1 MVNRAFVSM
10 PFGEKPESGDNEWT
24 KLFKFGL
31 LPLEAPIAEYPTY
44 VPIQLWRADRNMS
57 SLGLK
62 TNVTQAIESATFV
75 LCLLTTKVMDGSH
88 GLRLSNPNV
97 LWELGYAEASDKPIV
112 VLVDDDSLRTLPILA
127 GQANVCRYKHDLVQS
142 ISPEDAPKIL
152 RNVARDLVP
161 YVEQA
166 IKDAARGPIHP
177 LRSKAMVYSSRD
189 AVDLPGLISGARKQ
203 VDILTTNLDYFLSER
218 LSLDPN
224 PIQSALNNGATVRI
238 VTMDPESV
246 IAEYRAVQL
255 VRGQDIPGYRRELRD
270 GIIQFYER
278 FGEHPRFHLH
288 IYDDLPLQ
296 ITTRVDHTIIT
307 SIVTRGERA
316 RQRIQIQF
324 NLNDEGVTESF
335 VSHFQSMFDNSID
348 VTGMKWVL
356 RHALSGMASAAV
368 GVPAKPAQPELRPA
382 ERPRP

>member
-1 MVNRAFVSM
+1 MVSRAFVSM
-10 PFGEKPESGDNEWT
+10 PFGEKAESSDNEWT
-24 KLFKFGL
+24 RLFKYGL
-31 LPLEAPIAEYPTY
+31 QPLESAIEEYPSY
-44 VPIQLWRADRNMS
+44 VPIQLWRADRNLS

-62 TNVTQAIESATFV
+62 TNVTQAIESSTFI
-75 LCLLTTKVMDGSH
+75 LCVLTTKVVDGTH

-97 LWELGYAEASDKPIV
+97 LWELGYAEASDKPVV
-112 VLVDDDSLRTLPILA
+112 VLVDDDSLRPLPILA
-127 GQANVCRYKHDLVQS
+127 GQANVCRYKHDL
-142 ISPEDAPKIL
+142 IKNLPESEVPRVL
-152 RNVARDLVP
+152 RNIARDLVP
-161 YVEQA
+161 FVEQA
-166 IKDAARGPIHP
+166 VKDAARGPIHP
-177 LRSKAMVYSSRD
+177 LRAKAMVYSSRD
-189 AVDLPGLISGARKQ
+189 AVDLPGLIAGARKQ

-224 PIQSALNNGATVRI
+224 PIQQALENGATVRM
-238 VTMDPESV
+238 VTMDPESL

-270 GIIQFYER
+270 GIIQFFER

-356 RHALSGMASAAV
+356 RHTLGSQTPSPSTYVPKTRPPARASGE
-368 GVPAKPAQPELRPA
+368 PEH
-382 ERPRP
+382 